1 MIRLV
6 TPLPT
11 NEWSVAPSV
20 HEWRDEWSAR
30 RELATLAPKRRP
42 GRLRAR
48 TVVLVALTLLA
59 AAVVGTGLGDKR
71 KVTRLF
77 DHVSEFVGGGTPS
90 PTTPALPAKPR
101 TGASS
106 SLVVPAPPPAPA
118 TIEAPPRE
126 ETPAIP
132 TMRIGDLP
140 LLATPVDESGTS
152 EAAASN
158 ANKSTAGRLTPNGAA
173 TTKKQRPRP
182 RRK

>member
-30 RELATLAPKRRP
+30 RDLATLAPKRRP
-42 GRLRAR
+42 SRLRAR

-77 DHVSEFVGGGTPS
+77 DHVSEFVGAGTSSRTTPS
-90 PTTPALPAKPR
+90 LPAEPR
-101 TGASS
+101 TRAPS
-106 SLVVPAPPPAPA
+106 SLLPAPPSAPA
-118 TIEAPPRE
+118 TTEPPPRE
-126 ETPAIP
+126 EAPAIP
-132 TMRIGDLP
+132 TMRIADLP
-140 LLATPVDESGTS
+140 LLAAPAEGTATA
-152 EAAASN
+152 EAAPSN
-158 ANKSTAGRLTPNGAA
+158 ANKSATGRVSPNAS
-173 TTKKQRPRP
+173 TTKKQRPVRAP